1 MAQFVKLIA
10 NELNK
15 APFNLNLTASSF
27 NTLQPP
33 QLLQVNDVDDSKQ
46 RAIKLIFFRTCN
58 HMLKLLSDVICEIES
73 KEKID
78 ISEEPIE
85 ALTLRLLTSLQ
96 VLKFKPENE
105 NP

>member
-1 MAQFVKLIA
+1 MSQLVKSIV

-15 APFNLNLTASSF
+15 APFNLNLTAVNF

-33 QLLQVNDVDDSKQ
+33 QLLQVNDVDSSKA
-46 RAIKLIFFRTCN
+46 RAIKLTFFRTCN
-58 HMLKLLSDVICEIES
+58 RMLKLLSDVICEIES

-85 ALTLRLLTSLQ
+85 TLTLRLLTSLQ
-96 VLKFKPENE
+96 ILKFKPENE